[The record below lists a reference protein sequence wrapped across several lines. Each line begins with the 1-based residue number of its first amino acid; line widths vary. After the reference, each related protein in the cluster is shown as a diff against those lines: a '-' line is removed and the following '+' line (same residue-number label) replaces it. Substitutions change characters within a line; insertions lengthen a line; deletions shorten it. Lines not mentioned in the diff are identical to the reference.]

1 MSRSANVRSVQALK
15 DFKVVMANYAE
26 EARNSLG
33 GVDMELRRMRDWLER
48 DQLGYWQSQVKKRSE
63 DLMQA
68 KADLY
73 RRQLSQ
79 QGSEAVSDAD
89 QKEALRE
96 AQKRLR
102 VAEEKVALVKRLI
115 PQLQH
120 AIDEYHSHSQPLGD
134 HLSGGFE
141 KSMATLE
148 KMIQSLE
155 SYLAVRGTLGPG
167 VRDRAG
173 VFRAGISRKLGD
185 LGRGNDEPRGGW
197 GTRRRRIQDRIH
209 GLCRGRRG
217 ERGRTT
223 GIFRENTMSAH
234 SGRLHHAL
242 KHLREQWDIAQESWD
257 DQVRAI
263 SSESTSRRWSN

>member
-1 MSRSANVRSVQALK
+1 MSRSANVLSVQALK
-15 DFKVVMANYAE
+15 DFKVVMANFAE

-68 KADLY
+68 RADLH

-96 AQKRLR
+96 AQRRLR
-102 VAEEKVALVKRLI
+102 AAEEKVALVKRLV
-115 PQLQH
+115 PQLHH

-141 KSMATLE
+141 KSMAGLE
-148 KMIQSLE
+148 KMILSLE
-155 SYLAVRGTLGPG
+155 SYLALRAPSAPVFETAVETGPTAAGSQATTGQATTTDAAPSSDETKTDAPAGTAPDAAP
-167 VRDRAG
+167 VA
-173 VFRAGISRKLGD
+173 S
-185 LGRGNDEPRGGW
+185 
-197 GTRRRRIQDRIH
+197 
-209 GLCRGRRG
+209 
-217 ERGRTT
+217 GRT
-223 GIFRENTMSAH
+223 S
-234 SGRLHHAL
+234 
-242 KHLREQWDIAQESWD
+242 
-257 DQVRAI
+257 
-263 SSESTSRRWSN
+263 